1 MELLRKSVQAQIDKD
16 RIGSPVFLRGVLN
29 IANKENSLLHPT
41 TEFVSLANAWIPSS
55 PEKVYATGDVDGT
68 QVTTMIQY
76 ANGQMAMLSVN
87 RVDTETAIDIM
98 LVGNRGVIY
107 HETPIGRHSLSGTP
121 PELSGEGELSEV
133 ISRSLASGQPAIVEG
148 YKHAEQ

>member
-29 IANKENSLLHPT
+29 IANKESSLLHPT

-55 PEKVYATGDVDGT
+55 PQKVYSTGDVDGT

-76 ANGQMAMLSVN
+76 ANGQISVLSVN

-121 PELSGEGELSEV
+121 PEFSGEGELSEV
-133 ISRSLASGQPAIVEG
+133 ISRSLASGQPVIVEV
-148 YKHAEQ
+148 KHAEQ

>member
-1 MELLRKSVQAQIDKD
+1 MKLLRKSVQAQIDKD

-29 IANKENSLLHPT
+29 IENKESSLLLPT
-41 TEFVSLANAWIPSS
+41 TEFVSLANAWIPSV
-55 PEKVYATGDVDGT
+55 PQQVYATGDVDGI

-76 ANGQMAMLSVN
+76 ANGQMSVLSVN

-121 PELSGEGELSEV
+121 PELNGEGELSEV

-148 YKHAEQ
+148 

>member
-1 MELLRKSVQAQIDKD
+1 MELLRKSVQTQIEKD

-29 IANKENSLLHPT
+29 IVDNESSLLLPT
-41 TEFVSLANAWIPSS
+41 TELVSLANAWISLAPQ
-55 PEKVYATGDVDGT
+55 KVYATGDVDGT

-76 ANGQMAMLSVN
+76 ANGQMAVLSVN

-107 HETPIGRHSLSGTP
+107 HETPIGRHFLSGTP
-121 PELSGEGELSEV
+121 PELGGEGVLSEV
-133 ISRSLASGQPAIVEG
+133 ISRSIANGQPVIVE
-148 YKHAEQ
+148 A

>member
-1 MELLRKSVQAQIDKD
+1 MELLRKSVHAQIDKD
-16 RIGSPVFLRGVLN
+16 RIGSPVFLRGFLTIV
-29 IANKENSLLHPT
+29 NKESSLLLPT

-55 PEKVYATGDVDGT
+55 PEKVYSTGDVDGT
-68 QVTTMIQY
+68 QMTTMIQY
-76 ANGQMAMLSVN
+76 ANGQMSVLSVN

-121 PELSGEGELSEV
+121 PELRGKGELSEV
-133 ISRSLASGQPAIVEG
+133 ISRSLASGRPAIVEG
-148 YKHAEQ
+148 

>member
-29 IANKENSLLHPT
+29 TVDNESSLLLPI
-41 TEFVSLANAWIPSS
+41 TEFVSLANAWIPSI
-55 PEKVYATGDVDGT
+55 PQKVYATGDVDGT
-68 QVTTMIQY
+68 QVTTMVQY
-76 ANGQMAMLSVN
+76 VNGQMAVLSVN

-107 HETPIGRHSLSGTP
+107 HETPIGRHFLSGTP
-121 PELSGEGELSEV
+121 PELHGVGELSEV
-133 ISRSLASGQPAIVEG
+133 ISTSLASGQPAIVEG
-148 YKHAEQ
+148 

>member
-1 MELLRKSVQAQIDKD
+1 MELLKQSVQAQIDKD

-29 IANKENSLLHPT
+29 IVNKESSLLLST
-41 TEFVSLANAWIPSS
+41 TEFVSLANTWIPSI
-55 PEKVYATGDVDGT
+55 PQTVYSTGDVNGT

-76 ANGQMAMLSVN
+76 EDGQMSVLSVN

-98 LVGNRGVIY
+98 LVGNRGVVY

-121 PELSGEGELSEV
+121 PEFSGEGELSEV
-133 ISRSLASGQPAIVEG
+133 ISRSLASGQPTIVEG
-148 YKHAEQ
+148 